1 MINSIK
7 LVGSEVLHKLNYASP
22 SKSDQHGQILR
33 DIQEKG
39 YHVIEGFLSRP
50 ECEALI
56 GKADDFIGN
65 NEDKLKIE
73 SNGYDKRI
81 YAIDKH
87 TADFTIPAIDA
98 ISEKIFTRFS
108 FIQESSHFM
117 LLNRITGGPDNLGS
131 GSGWHRDSPFS
142 HQFKTILYLNDVADN
157 GPFQFVEGTHR
168 YNSVRKVG
176 KILGKPL
183 NARRFTETEIG
194 AMIKSGEL
202 PEPTRFTAPAG
213 SLIIADTRGLHRG
226 SPLLEGVRYALTR
239 YHFSRKSQAF
249 EF

>member
-22 SKSDQHGQILR
+22 TDTDQHSIILR
-33 DIQEKG
+33 DIQSKG
-39 YHVIEGFLSRP
+39 YHVIERFISQS

-56 GKADDFIGN
+56 RKADEFIAN
-65 NEDKLKIE
+65 NEDKLTIE
-73 SNGYDKRI
+73 SNGYDKRV
-81 YAIDKH
+81 YAIDKY
-87 TADFTIPAIDA
+87 TKDFTIPAVDA
-98 ISEKIFTRFS
+98 ISEKLFERFS
-108 FIQESSHFM
+108 FIRESSHFM

-142 HQFKTILYLNDVADN
+142 HQFKTILYLNDVVDN
-157 GPFQFVEGTHR
+157 GPFQFIEGTHR
-168 YNSVRKVG
+168 YNSVSSVG
-176 KILGKPL
+176 KALKKPL
-183 NARRFTETEIG
+183 NARRFTEVEINTLIEG
-194 AMIKSGEL
+194 GHL
-202 PEPTRFTAPAG
+202 PKPTRFTAPAG

-226 SPLLEGVRYALTR
+226 SPLLDGIRYALTR